1 MAWPTTDSAAAAPLG
16 HQACFVPRTRWKLI
30 YSHFSR
36 IMSTHQSAS
45 SGIAASFKLMH
56 KTHAYDWLL
65 FVVRSSQVQWWWCSE
80 RSKVY
85 FRLLGKM
92 IEPFFSKS
100 KKSVVQVNLCQ
111 KHLFLHQLTHNL
123 MTDCSLNYEF
133 SAWKLQA
140 QNMLRTCCVPGM

>member
-92 IEPFFSKS
+92 IELFVFKKQKRCCILRQGFSRRS
-100 KKSVVQVNLCQ
+100 IQQEGIVYNNQFVWVQN
-111 KHLFLHQLTHNL
+111 
-123 MTDCSLNYEF
+123 
-133 SAWKLQA
+133 
-140 QNMLRTCCVPGM
+140 